1 MLETSG
7 VVFVYTFLNDKL
19 QNIHAQLVV
28 ENHSAKPAVARAL
41 RTLAEFIRTS
51 SCYCVHAFVYDVICI
66 APATVQGGQIGEH
79 DRPKKI
85 LNALD

>member
-41 RTLAEFIRTS
+41 RTLAEFSHTQFLMLL
-51 SCYCVHAFVYDVICI
+51 CTCVRV
-66 APATVQGGQIGEH
+66 
-79 DRPKKI
+79 
-85 LNALD
+85 